1 MKESA
6 VDCQLNRGEN
16 EPIKC
21 LRIDGHPDQYLFD
34 PDLEVDKLITSITF
48 KEQSE
53 DVPVSSGVLE
63 KALEKVLGSAPSA
76 PIAEHSIRLGRIQN
90 TKTGMYYLIYEKK
103 GSSGSIAQLFD
114 ETDVERKK
122 PLGELTV
129 DIMTGQM
136 SDPRMYT

>member
-48 KEQSE
+48 KE
-53 DVPVSSGVLE
+53 
-63 KALEKVLGSAPSA
+63 
-76 PIAEHSIRLGRIQN
+76 H
-90 TKTGMYYLIYEKK
+90 YYLLYLNL
-103 GSSGSIAQLFD
+103 ANNPL
-114 ETDVERKK
+114 ET
-122 PLGELTV
+122 
-129 DIMTGQM
+129 I
-136 SDPRMYT
+136 